1 MENIRQLFSHLYTLS
16 KNNFMKKLISKALHE
31 AQEDAA
37 IGQSWNLHSE
47 AACDQ
52 LAEKVADKLDSQI
65 HHLPS
70 KKVFVRVDVNGS
82 NAYTVI
88 LIQDGVSNVIKIN
101 GGSDSI
107 ITITQSD

>member
-1 MENIRQLFSHLYTLS
+1 
-16 KNNFMKKLISKALHE
+16 MKKLISKVLHE
-31 AQEDAA
+31 AQEDAP

-70 KKVFVRVDVNGS
+70 KKVFVRVDVIGS
-82 NAYTVI
+82 I
-88 LIQDGVSNVIKIN
+88 LEDVRVFRTKPIDLGDTSNIDGSFDERGFKVFEIELE
-101 GGSDSI
+101 D
-107 ITITQSD
+107 